1 MAQLPGSRHRLWVR
15 SHLERWRLRR
25 RERRRVLESEPSPSV
40 GVAIVFISRPGLGGP
55 SVASTAPRPELQ
67 LTVHWME
74 ADRECNFAVVERPS
88 GERTFV
94 CTETGSG
101 AM

>member
-1 MAQLPGSRHRLWVR
+1 MCLFLGQVSGDQV
-15 SHLERWRLRR
+15 LRR
-25 RERRRVLESEPSPSV
+25 P
-40 GVAIVFISRPGLGGP
+40 
-55 SVASTAPRPELQ
+55 PRPELQ

-101 AM
+101 EM